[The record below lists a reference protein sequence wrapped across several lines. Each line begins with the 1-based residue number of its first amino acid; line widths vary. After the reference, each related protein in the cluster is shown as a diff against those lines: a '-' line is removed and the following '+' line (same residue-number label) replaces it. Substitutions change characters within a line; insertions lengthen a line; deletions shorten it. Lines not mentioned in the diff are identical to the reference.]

1 METEEVVL
9 NYSQKVD
16 TWDQAVWN
24 LHELIFSQPQN
35 RMQRGLCSLPQRSFS
50 LNRQGRVKFE
60 FDLDKARLTKKQ
72 NLKKILLVKL
82 FIRIHWNFLPQ
93 GVDQ

>member
-35 RMQRGLCSLPQRSFS
+35 HMQRGLCSLPQRSFS

-60 FDLDKARLTKKQ
+60 FDLEGQTDKKNKTWKKFS
-72 NLKKILLVKL
+72 L
-82 FIRIHWNFLPQ
+82 
-93 GVDQ
+93 